1 MLYDSSPQI
10 VVFLLFILYTVLSG
24 SLVTT
29 ASLVLG
35 LRMEEA
41 ASDRERSLECIEQ
54 APADCWKGVVFRIGG
69 WTDG

>member
-10 VVFLLFILYTVLSG
+10 VVFLLVILYAMVSG

-29 ASLVLG
+29 AWRVLG

-41 ASDRERSLECIEQ
+41 VSDRESSLECIEQ
-54 APADCWKGVVFRIGG
+54 AAADCR
-69 WTDG
+69 